1 MFVRKLNCLQ
11 KRRHF
16 YAFFEPLKREA
27 SVEGQNARRGGVLA
41 CFALEFA
48 RLKEIGKK
56 RQRLF
61 CRLISQTNLRG
72 RCREGREKARRGSS
86 CEFLSTCFFPRLRL
100 PCRLNNTEFNSSI
113 YMAILRTTLSD
124 IRTWQKK
131 IVFPPRAP
139 SVRSK
144 SAMSIPY
151 KSNRRLFRD
160 QTRRQTV
167 ISIPVRGERRSRKE
181 RDLQGSS

>member
-56 RQRLF
+56 DNDFVQAE
-61 CRLISQTNLRG
+61 ISDQPAWQVPIGEGKGEERG
-72 RCREGREKARRGSS
+72 
-86 CEFLSTCFFPRLRL
+86 LL
-100 PCRLNNTEFNSSI
+100 
-113 YMAILRTTLSD
+113 
-124 IRTWQKK
+124 
-131 IVFPPRAP
+131 
-139 SVRSK
+139 
-144 SAMSIPY
+144 
-151 KSNRRLFRD
+151 
-160 QTRRQTV
+160 
-167 ISIPVRGERRSRKE
+167 
-181 RDLQGSS
+181 